1 MWEKKE
7 EVCLDEEKEEH
18 GDQWDHVVMDAE
30 SKAVISMVIGKRT
43 KENTEELMRDFAS
56 RVNDGKPPK
65 LFTTDDYPCY
75 KDALLSVYGKW
86 VQGNVDVPEIPFKL
100 CLICSMPQ

>member
-1 MWEKKE
+1 MPKHYMMSWLQVYVLTKFRQTRNGVLWEKKE

-43 KENTEELMRDFAS
+43 KENTER
-56 RVNDGKPPK
+56 
-65 LFTTDDYPCY
+65 
-75 KDALLSVYGKW
+75 
-86 VQGNVDVPEIPFKL
+86 VDVWYQ
-100 CLICSMPQ
+100 LIQSKCMGHMMI